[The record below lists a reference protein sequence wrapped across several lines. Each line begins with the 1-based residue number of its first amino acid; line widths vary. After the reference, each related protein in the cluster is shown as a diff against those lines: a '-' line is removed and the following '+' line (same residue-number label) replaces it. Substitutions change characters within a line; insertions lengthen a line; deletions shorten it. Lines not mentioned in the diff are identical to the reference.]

1 MDNEDVTYEYDTN
14 INWYDNCDSSNTVT
28 ISMDDLS
35 LGDLCIDTDALEN
48 WTTGS
53 DLTGNLTFHSAEY
66 TQNRNM
72 LDNIFAPSSTHKP
85 YGTNG
90 KTFEYINQTGIY
102 NSHDTGLYILER
114 LARNSRRK

>member
-1 MDNEDVTYEYDTN
+1 MPNNDSVNYYDVNTD
-14 INWYDNCDSSNTVT
+14 WSDNCDSSNTVT
-28 ISMDDLS
+28 ISIDDLC
-35 LGDLCIDTDALEN
+35 LADLCIDTDAIEN

-72 LDNIFAPSSTHKP
+72 LDNIFAPASTHKP

-90 KTFEYINQTGIY
+90 KTFEYINQTGVY
-102 NSHDTGLYILER
+102 HSHDTGLYILER